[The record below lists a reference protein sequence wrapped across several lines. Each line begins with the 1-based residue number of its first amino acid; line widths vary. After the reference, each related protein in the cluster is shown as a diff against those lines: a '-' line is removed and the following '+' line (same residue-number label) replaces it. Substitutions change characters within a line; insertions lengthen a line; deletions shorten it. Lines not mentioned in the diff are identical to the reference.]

1 MVVGVGIIN
10 AHVFEEPFDVIIEE
24 TLNLSVIEFGVD
36 KQGTNVRLHDI
47 RKSLKSQ
54 LLGEKRPIGKSNLG
68 TFGAVFVKV
77 Q

>member
-1 MVVGVGIIN
+1 MVISVGIID
-10 AHVFEEPFDVIIEE
+10 AHVFEEPFDMIIKE

-36 KQGTNVRLHDI
+36 KQGPNVRLHDV

-54 LLGEKRPIGKSNLG
+54 LLANKEPTRRSKLV

>member
-1 MVVGVGIIN
+1 MIIGVGVIN
-10 AHVFEEPFDVIIEE
+10 AHVFKEPFDMIIEE

-36 KQGTNVRLHDI
+36 EQGTNVRLHNI

-54 LLGEKRPIGKSNLG
+54 LLAKN
-68 TFGAVFVKV
+68 A

>member
-1 MVVGVGIIN
+1 MVIGVGIIN
-10 AHVFEEPFDVIIEE
+10 AHVFKEPFDMILEE

-47 RKSLKSQ
+47 RKSLKTQ
-54 LLGEKRPIGKSNLG
+54 LLAKKEPIGRSKLI
-68 TFGAVFVKV
+68 TFGAVLVKV